1 MLAATEGIVLHFIKY
16 GESSVIAT
24 VFTREFGRQ
33 SYMINASRSRKSKNK
48 AGLLQPL
55 FLVDL
60 EVYQKQTREVQRVKE
75 MKSFQTYQNIP
86 FELTKS
92 TQAIFL
98 AEMLYKTIHEQ
109 ESYPE
114 LFDFTKNALLYFDLM
129 EQGWQNFHL
138 YFLFRLT
145 EYFGF
150 MPDTRKEGFE
160 GWFDLHK
167 GAIVPFEPSHPMFA
181 NKEASEKIIQL
192 SLLKINELDTF
203 KISRSMRETLL
214 SVLVDYYQLHFE
226 NLGEIKSLKVLKELF
241 E

>member
-1 MLAATEGIVLHFIKY
+1 MLSATEGIVLHFIKY
-16 GESSVIAT
+16 GETSVIAT

-33 SYMINASRSRKSKNK
+33 SYIVNASRSRKSKNK

-55 FLVDL
+55 FLLDL
-60 EVYQKQTREVQRVKE
+60 EVYQKQTREVQRIKE
-75 MKSFQTYQNIP
+75 MKSLQTYQNIP
-86 FELTKS
+86 FDIGKS

-114 LFDFTKNALLYFDLM
+114 LFDFIKNALLYFDLM

-150 MPDTRKEGFE
+150 MPDTKKVGFE
-160 GWFDLHK
+160 GWFDIKK
-167 GAIVPFEPSHPMFA
+167 GAVVDFEPSHPYFA
-181 NKEASEKIIQL
+181 NKEVTEKLIEL
-192 SLLKINELDTF
+192 SLLKFHELDSF
-203 KISRSMRETLL
+203 RVPRNMREMLL
-214 SVLVDYYQLHFE
+214 NTFVDYYQLHFD
-226 NLGEIKSLKVLKELF
+226 NLGEIKSLKVLHEVF
-241 E
+241 Q